1 MKLYIGYKTIF
12 FTTAGSITNILEKCK
27 TLRGEPKLIMS
38 CTHDSLKFLGAKW
51 NLLND
56 SCMIDEVTA
65 AACMHN
71 IALYYDQ
78 WHQMIFIVQ

>member
-1 MKLYIGYKTIF
+1 MYTRLRKQGTFNLDTID
-12 FTTAGSITNILEKCK
+12 SKLEKCK
-27 TLRGEPKLIMS
+27 TLRGEPELIMS

-71 IALYYDQ
+71 IALYISCHDQ
-78 WHQMIFIVQ
+78 

>member
-1 MKLYIGYKTIF
+1 MVKLRTCIGSRINHVSWVSV
-12 FTTAGSITNILEKCK
+12 GTNFNDVLEKCK
-27 TLRGEPKLIMS
+27 TLRGEPELIMS

-71 IALYYDQ
+71 IALYHDQ
-78 WHQMIFIVQ
+78 

>member
-1 MKLYIGYKTIF
+1 
-12 FTTAGSITNILEKCK
+12 
-27 TLRGEPKLIMS
+27 MS

-65 AACMHN
+65 AACMHS
-71 IALYYDQ
+71 IAL
-78 WHQMIFIVQ
+78 

>member
-1 MKLYIGYKTIF
+1 MQKGPPKINEL
-12 FTTAGSITNILEKCK
+12 SIIILEKCK
-27 TLRGEPKLIMS
+27 TLRGEPELIMS

-71 IALYYDQ
+71 T
-78 WHQMIFIVQ
+78 